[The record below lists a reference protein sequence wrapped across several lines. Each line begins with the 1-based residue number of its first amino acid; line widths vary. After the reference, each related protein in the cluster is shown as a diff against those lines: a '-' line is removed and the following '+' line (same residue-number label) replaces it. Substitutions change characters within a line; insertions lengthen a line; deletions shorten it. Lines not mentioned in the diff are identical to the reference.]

1 MNTRHNEPSMADL
14 GSEVGGI
21 ATGLG
26 IVSMTFF
33 PLVLPGLLL
42 LLPVVVLGLP
52 LLIVAG
58 VGYGL
63 VRMLRWVRGAM
74 GRDHR
79 LEAEP
84 EQPSARIARRPQAAT
99 RT

>member
-1 MNTRHNEPSMADL
+1 MNAQRNEPTVGDL

-33 PLVLPGLLL
+33 PLLLPGLLL
-42 LLPVVVLGLP
+42 LLPVVALGLP
-52 LLIVAG
+52 LLLVAG
-58 VGYGL
+58 VGYLL
-63 VRMLRWVRGAM
+63 VRLVRAAGRTLRRPTPA
-74 GRDHR
+74 
-79 LEAEP
+79 P
-84 EQPSARIARRPQAAT
+84 EESQAPGARIAQRPQAAT

>member
-1 MNTRHNEPSMADL
+1 MNARRNEPSAGDL

-33 PLVLPGLLL
+33 PLMLPGLLL

-52 LLIVAG
+52 LLLLAG
-58 VGYGL
+58 LGYLL

-74 GRDHR
+74 RR
-79 LEAEP
+79 PAPAP
-84 EQPSARIARRPQAAT
+84 EESQAPGARIARRPQAAT